1 MRYATLF
8 DRPTELTGDNG
19 VADWIAM
26 FERTALNCLPDE
38 STRREAA
45 LAAESA
51 VRDRLFR
58 DGKWYADYVRLR
70 MKAVKPL

>member
-1 MRYATLF
+1 MNITWNVQKFTSDFSFVHKYGEGVMQLLDLPEGATH
-8 DRPTELTGDNG
+8 
-19 VADWIAM
+19 
-26 FERTALNCLPDE
+26 
-38 STRREAA
+38 REAA

-51 VRDRLFR
+51 LCDQLFR